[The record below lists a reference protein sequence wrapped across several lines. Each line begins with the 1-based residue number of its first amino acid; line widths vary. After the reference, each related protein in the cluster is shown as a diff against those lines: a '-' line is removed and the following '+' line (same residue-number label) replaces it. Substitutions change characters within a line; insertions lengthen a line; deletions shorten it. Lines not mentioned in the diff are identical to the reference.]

1 MRNAF
6 VKTLLALAE
15 HHPNLWLMTGDLGF
29 GVLEPFAARYPDRYI
44 NAGVAEQN
52 MLGVAAG
59 LALANPQ
66 NQIFTYSIGNFG
78 TLRCL
83 EQIRNDVCYH
93 NLNIKI
99 VAVGGGLA
107 YGSHG
112 YTHHAVEELAILRT
126 LPNMTVIAPGDPLET
141 DWAVRQLA
149 LISGPAY
156 LRLGKAGEP
165 QVHSETL
172 DPTHHPLSEP
182 FVLSSSPQDRP
193 DVMLLSTG
201 GMLEVAVSA
210 ADRLAVQGVVAQV
223 LSVPVLKPFPAQ
235 AIRSLLSI
243 AKTQVIVT
251 LEEHVP
257 EGGLHSAVCQA
268 LASTPNHPPVMAA
281 ALMPEVVGK
290 IGSQTYLR
298 GLSGLS
304 PEAVAASVF
313 QQLAMC
319 AKG

>member
-6 VKTLLALAE
+6 VKTLLTLAQ

-29 GVLEPFAARYPDRYI
+29 GVLEPFAERYPDRYI

-126 LPNMTVIAPGDPLET
+126 LPSMTVMAPGDPLET

-165 QVHSETL
+165 QIHAQPI
-172 DPTHHPLSEP
+172 DPTHPLSEP
-182 FVLSSSPQDRP
+182 FVLPSSHQGRL

-210 ADRLAVQGVVAQV
+210 ADRLALQGVFAQV
-223 LSVPVLKPFPAQ
+223 VSVPLLKPFPAQ
-235 AIRSLLSI
+235 AIRSLISNT
-243 AKTQVIVT
+243 KTQVIVT

-257 EGGLHSAVCQA
+257 EGGLHSVVCQT
-268 LASTPNHPPVMAA
+268 LASSPNHPPVVAA

-290 IGSQTYLR
+290 IGSQAYLR
-298 GLSGLS
+298 SLSGLS

-319 AKG
+319 VKG